1 MGCGS
6 HPCPHIYSPS
16 SLASILPASLTSL
29 QPCLLHHDQPPTP
42 VTMPSLGS
50 NNHSTAQLVGTAVAS
65 GAVVAS
71 LILGYQRLRREH
83 NIDKLKH
90 SIPQTSKA
98 EQLNEFG
105 LVSPTS
111 GHLSK
116 EDERSAA
123 LAARA
128 LKGDYDEG
136 THPLPPHPKPYQL
149 TQSPPSR
156 AHPRTTR
163 TQPRISRRRRARQA

>member
-1 MGCGS
+1 
-6 HPCPHIYSPS
+6 
-16 SLASILPASLTSL
+16 
-29 QPCLLHHDQPPTP
+29 
-42 VTMPSLGS
+42 MPSLS
-50 NNHSTAQLVGTAVAS
+50 PSHHSTAQLVGTAVVS

-71 LILGYQRLRREH
+71 VILGYQRLRREH
-83 NIDKLKH
+83 NVDKLKH
-90 SIPQTSKA
+90 SIPPLAKG

-136 THPLPPHPKPYQL
+136 TQPLPTHPKPYQL
-149 TQSPPSR
+149 TQPAR
-156 AHPRTTR
+156 AHPGTTR
-163 TQPRISRRRRARQA
+163 TQPRLSW